1 MKAPQKIK
9 IIFFLTLFIIL
20 SINYVNAIDDQTKNT
35 IMQEHRKS
43 VTEIKKHIDD
53 KSNQL
58 VAIVQDEGQ
67 KFIDENFKALDN
79 RVSKLINKLLL
90 KLVVGIFIIIILAL
104 LTWKFIHKKITEKEL
119 RKKILENKILRE
131 KIKND
136 L

>member
-9 IIFFLTLFIIL
+9 IIFFLTLLIIL
-20 SINYVNAIDDQTKNT
+20 SINFVSAIDDQTKNT

-43 VTEIKKHIDD
+43 VTEIKKHVDD

-67 KFIDENFKALDN
+67 KFIDENFQALDN

-90 KLVVGIFIIIILAL
+90 KLVVGIFITIILAL